1 MDPRIF
7 LILPEHVS
15 NAHHIWNYALFISQM
30 SNLNNLD
37 NASSILKSHMKKSP
51 INNKTITDLIAS
63 KGESSEANLCLLE
76 SLMNDLY
83 LNDLKHDY
91 LKLNNEPIM
100 TILKIK
106 KRNKASL
113 FNLIL
118 PPALSYIASSSTST
132 TTTTQNTSKL
142 DTFKS
147 TTPWLSKDKS
157 LSLATDQDLGNNNN
171 KQDIDSASST
181 SSTSSSSLDYTA
193 NQSDKLDNDNNN
205 NNNDEIM
212 VDNLIDYDYNEGCR
226 R

>member
-1 MDPRIF
+1 
-7 LILPEHVS
+7 
-15 NAHHIWNYALFISQM
+15 M

-37 NASSILKSHMKKSP
+37 SAASMLKSHMKKQP
-51 INNKTITDLIAS
+51 TNKTITDLIAS
-63 KGESSEANLCLLE
+63 KGETETNLCLLE

-132 TTTTQNTSKL
+132 TTKAQGTPINSNCTNDALKL

-147 TTPWLSKDKS
+147 TTPWLSKEKS
-157 LSLATDQDLGNNNN
+157 SLYSMATDTDLLANNENNNN
-171 KQDIDSASST
+171 DNNSNKQQDIDSSSST
-181 SSTSSSSLDYTA
+181 SSTSSSSLDCPV
-193 NQSDKLDNDNNN
+193 NQNDKLENDFINNN
-205 NNNDEIM
+205 SNDDIM
-212 VDNLIDYDYNEGCR
+212 VDNLIEYDYNEGCR